1 LVVDRP
7 RSRDLDLSREAGA
20 AARERRYAIAS
31 QGPQPQTDVDMGEAG
46 LVYTVKDRSVLLP
59 HYKRLAVEPLI
70 RFIPRS
76 VDPNS
81 ITHIGHLICLVG
93 VSVLLAFGTSVGGG
107 AGIRFPFI
115 AAVVCLQLYN
125 WCDNADGAHARRTG
139 RTSAMGELLDHGLDM
154 LNTTYIAYAAAISI
168 SAPPA
173 WWVGIALVVPAA
185 CAATYWEQA
194 ETGLFSLGLLNQIES
209 VMLLSSVLLI
219 SAIFGFDA
227 WTYVHVGPVT
237 AQLTV
242 MGFVC
247 ATAVFTILTN
257 ITRVVARLG
266 ARAIPRI
273 APLVLFD
280 LGVLA
285 AILVGALSPVAAV
298 IVGTAGNVFFGL
310 RSLAMRTAGE
320 PPVVEKGIVVGVLLV
335 FGLVGWK
342 VAGQPVGHTIDWA
355 ASVVATLFF
364 GAFAVA
370 NARDARRKVI
380 SLDRE
385 AREAR
390 GAAALAQVE

>member
-1 LVVDRP
+1 M
-7 RSRDLDLSREAGA
+7 A
-20 AARERRYAIAS
+20 
-31 QGPQPQTDVDMGEAG
+31 EAG

-59 HYKRLAVEPLI
+59 HYKRFVVEPLI

-93 VSVLLAFGTSVGGG
+93 VSVLLAFGTFVPAGGSV
-107 AGIRFPFI
+107 RLPFI
-115 AAVVCLQLYN
+115 VGVVCLQLYN

-168 SAPPA
+168 DAPPA

-194 ETGLFSLGLLNQIES
+194 ETGVFSVGPLNQIES

-219 SAIFGFDA
+219 SAIFGFGA
-227 WTYVHVGPVT
+227 WDYVHVGPVT
-237 AQLTV
+237 ARLTV
-242 MGFVC
+242 MGFVA
-247 ATAVFTILTN
+247 ATATVTIVQN
-257 ITRVVARLG
+257 VARVVARLG
-266 ARAIPRI
+266 AAAIPRI

-285 AILVGALSPVAAV
+285 AMMVGALSPVSAV
-298 IVGTAGNVFFGL
+298 IVGSAGNVFFGL

-320 PPVVEKGIVVGVLLV
+320 RPGVEKGMVVGGLLV
-335 FGLVGWK
+335 LGLVGWRL
-342 VAGQPVGHTIDWA
+342 ADQPVGHTVDWA
-355 ASVVATLFF
+355 ASVAATLFF

-370 NARDARRKVI
+370 NARDARREVI
-380 SLDRE
+380 RLDLE
-385 AREAR
+385 
-390 GAAALAQVE
+390 AAAARAEAVPVPVKAA

>member
-1 LVVDRP
+1 M
-7 RSRDLDLSREAGA
+7 A
-20 AARERRYAIAS
+20 
-31 QGPQPQTDVDMGEAG
+31 EAG

-59 HYKRLAVEPLI
+59 HYKRFVVEPLI

-93 VSVLLAFGTSVGGG
+93 VSVLLAFGTVVPPGSSV
-107 AGIRFPFI
+107 RFPFL
-115 AAVVCLQLYN
+115 AAIVCLQLYN

-168 SAPPA
+168 AAPPA

-219 SAIFGFDA
+219 SAVFGFGA
-227 WTYVHVGPVT
+227 WHYVHVGPIT

-247 ATAVFTILTN
+247 ATAVVGILHN
-257 ITRVVARLG
+257 ITRVVSRLG
-266 ARAIPRI
+266 AAAIPRI
-273 APLVLFD
+273 APLVSFD
-280 LGVLA
+280 LAVLA
-285 AILVGALSPVAAV
+285 AMMVGALSPVASV

-320 PPVVEKGIVVGVLLV
+320 RPIVEKGMLGGVVLVVGLV
-335 FGLVGWK
+335 AWK
-342 VAGQPVGHTIDWA
+342 LAGQPVGHTIDWT
-355 ASVVATLFF
+355 ASVAATLFF

-380 SLDRE
+380 RHDLD
-385 AREAR
+385 
-390 GAAALAQVE
+390 AAAARADAPTSKAA

>member
-1 LVVDRP
+1 M
-7 RSRDLDLSREAGA
+7 A
-20 AARERRYAIAS
+20 A
-31 QGPQPQTDVDMGEAG
+31 VG
-46 LVYTVKDRSVLLP
+46 LVYTVKDRSILLP
-59 HYKRLAVEPLI
+59 HYKRFVVEPLI

-93 VSVLLAFGTSVGGG
+93 VSVLLAFGTFVPAGGSV
-107 AGIRFPFI
+107 RLPFI

-168 SAPPA
+168 NAPPA
-173 WWVGIALVVPAA
+173 WWVSIALVVPAA

-219 SAIFGFDA
+219 SAIFGFGI
-227 WTYVHVGPVT
+227 WEYVHVGPVT

-247 ATAVFTILTN
+247 ATATVGILHN
-257 ITRVVARLG
+257 VTRVVGRLG
-266 ARAIPRI
+266 ASAIPRI
-273 APLVLFD
+273 APLFLFD

-298 IVGTAGNVFFGL
+298 IVGSAGNVFFGL

-320 PPVVEKGIVVGVLLV
+320 RPVVEKGMVVGGLLV
-335 FGLVGWK
+335 VGLVGWK
-342 VAGQPVGHTIDWA
+342 LAGQPVGHSIDWV

-380 SLDRE
+380 RLDLE
-385 AREAR
+385 
-390 GAAALAQVE
+390 AAAARALVVPAKAA

>member
-1 LVVDRP
+1 M
-7 RSRDLDLSREAGA
+7 A
-20 AARERRYAIAS
+20 
-31 QGPQPQTDVDMGEAG
+31 EAG
-46 LVYTVKDRSVLLP
+46 LVYTVRDRSVLLP
-59 HYKRLAVEPLI
+59 HYKRFVVEPLI

-93 VSVLLAFGTSVGGG
+93 VSVLLAFGTFVPAGGSV
-107 AGIRFPFI
+107 RLPFI
-115 AAVVCLQLYN
+115 AGVLCLQLYN

-168 SAPPA
+168 AAPPA

-194 ETGLFSLGLLNQIES
+194 ETGVFSVGPLNQIES

-219 SAIFGFDA
+219 SAIFGFGA
-227 WTYVHVGPVT
+227 WDYVHVGAVT
-237 AQLTV
+237 ARLTV
-242 MGFVC
+242 MGFVA
-247 ATAVFTILTN
+247 ATATVTIMQN
-257 ITRVVARLG
+257 IARVVARLG
-266 ARAIPRI
+266 AAAIPRI

-285 AILVGALSPVAAV
+285 AMMVGALSPVAAV
-298 IVGTAGNVFFGL
+298 IVGSAGNVFFGL

-320 PPVVEKGIVVGVLLV
+320 RPGVEKGMVVGGLLV
-335 FGLVGWK
+335 LGLVGWK
-342 VAGQPVGHTIDWA
+342 LADQPVGHTVDWA
-355 ASVVATLFF
+355 ASVAATLFF

-370 NARDARRKVI
+370 NARDARREVI
-380 SLDRE
+380 RLDLE
-385 AREAR
+385 
-390 GAAALAQVE
+390 AAAARAEAVPIKAA

>member
-1 LVVDRP
+1 M
-7 RSRDLDLSREAGA
+7 A
-20 AARERRYAIAS
+20 
-31 QGPQPQTDVDMGEAG
+31 EAG
-46 LVYTVKDRSVLLP
+46 LIYTVKDRSLLLP
-59 HYKRLAVEPLI
+59 HYKKYVVEPLI
-70 RFIPRS
+70 RFIPKR

-93 VSVLLAFGTSVGGG
+93 VSILLAFGVGVPAGGSV
-107 AGIRFPFI
+107 RVPFL

-168 SAPPA
+168 NAPPA

-185 CAATYWEQA
+185 CATTYWEQA

-209 VMLLSSVLLI
+209 VMLLSTVLLI
-219 SAIFGFDA
+219 SAIGGFEIWDV
-227 WTYVHVGPVT
+227 VHVGPVT
-237 AQLTV
+237 ARLTV

-247 ATAVFTILTN
+247 ATATVGILHN
-257 ITRVVARLG
+257 VTRVVSRKG
-266 ARAIPRI
+266 ASAIPRI
-273 APLVLFD
+273 APLFLFD
-280 LGVLA
+280 VGVLA
-285 AILVGALSPVAAV
+285 AVMTSALSPVAAV

-320 PPVVEKGIVVGVLLV
+320 RPEFEKGMAIGGLLV
-335 FGLVGWK
+335 IGLVGWK
-342 VAGQPVGHTIDWA
+342 LAGNAIGDSVDWA
-355 ASVVATLFF
+355 ASVIATLFF

-380 SLDRE
+380 HLDRE
-385 AREAR
+385 A
-390 GAAALAQVE
+390 AAARAVAVAVAKIQ

>member
-1 LVVDRP
+1 
-7 RSRDLDLSREAGA
+7 
-20 AARERRYAIAS
+20 
-31 QGPQPQTDVDMGEAG
+31 MGEAG

-59 HYKRLAVEPLI
+59 HYKRFAVEPLI

-93 VSVLLAFGTSVGGG
+93 VSILLAFGTSVT
-107 AGIRFPFI
+107 ASIRLPFI

-185 CAATYWEQA
+185 CATTYWEQA

-209 VMLLSSVLLI
+209 VMLLSTVLLI

-247 ATAVFTILTN
+247 ATAAFTIFSN
-257 ITRVVARLG
+257 ATRVVARLG
-266 ARAIPRI
+266 ASALPRI

-285 AILVGALSPVAAV
+285 AMLVGALSPVAAV

-320 PPVVEKGIVVGVLLV
+320 RPVVEKGLVVGVLLV
-335 FGLVGWK
+335 LGLIVWK
-342 VAGQPVGHTIDWA
+342 LTGQPIGHSVDWV
-355 ASVVATLFF
+355 ASVAATLFF

-380 SLDRE
+380 RLDRE
-385 AREAR
+385 AAQAR
-390 GAAALAQVE
+390 APAKAA

>member
-1 LVVDRP
+1 M
-7 RSRDLDLSREAGA
+7 A
-20 AARERRYAIAS
+20 
-31 QGPQPQTDVDMGEAG
+31 EAG
-46 LVYTVKDRSVLLP
+46 LVYTVKDRSILLP
-59 HYKRLAVEPLI
+59 HYKRFAVEPLI

-93 VSVLLAFGTSVGGG
+93 VSVLLAFGTAGGSV
-107 AGIRFPFI
+107 RLPFI

-168 SAPPA
+168 DAPPV

-194 ETGLFSLGLLNQIES
+194 ETGVFSVGALNQIES

-219 SAIFGFDA
+219 SALFGFGA
-227 WTYVHVGPVT
+227 WDYLHVGPIT
-237 AQLTV
+237 ARLTV

-247 ATAVFTILTN
+247 ATATITVLQN
-257 ITRVVARLG
+257 IGRVVSRVG
-266 ARAIPRI
+266 AGAIPRI
-273 APLVLFD
+273 APLVMFD

-285 AILVGALSPVAAV
+285 AMMTSALSPVAAV
-298 IVGTAGNVFFGL
+298 IVGSAGNVFFGL

-320 PPVVEKGIVVGVLLV
+320 RPGVEKGMVGGGLLV
-335 FGLVGWK
+335 LGLVGWK
-342 VAGQPVGHTIDWA
+342 LAGQPVGHTVDWA
-355 ASVVATLFF
+355 ASVAATLFF

-370 NARDARRKVI
+370 NARDARREVI
-380 SLDRE
+380 RLDRE
-385 AREAR
+385 A
-390 GAAALAQVE
+390 AAARAEAVPVKAA

>member
-1 LVVDRP
+1 M
-7 RSRDLDLSREAGA
+7 A
-20 AARERRYAIAS
+20 
-31 QGPQPQTDVDMGEAG
+31 EAG

-59 HYKRLAVEPLI
+59 HYKKYVVEPLI

-81 ITHIGHLICLVG
+81 ITHTGHLICLVG
-93 VSVLLAFGTSVGGG
+93 VSLLLAFGAIVSPGSS
-107 AGIRFPFI
+107 IRIPFV

-168 SAPPA
+168 NAPPG

-219 SAIFGFDA
+219 SAIFGFGA
-227 WTYVHVGPVT
+227 WSYVHVGPIT

-247 ATAVFTILTN
+247 ATASVGMLGN
-257 ITRVVARLG
+257 VRRVVARLG
-266 ARAIPRI
+266 ASAIPRI
-273 APLVLFD
+273 APLFLFD
-280 LGVLA
+280 IGVLVA
-285 AILVGALSPVAAV
+285 MLVGALSPVAAV

-320 PPVVEKGIVVGVLLV
+320 PPMIEKGLVLGVLCVVALIA
-335 FGLVGWK
+335 WK
-342 VAGQPVGHTIDWA
+342 LAGQPVGHSVDWA
-355 ASVVATLFF
+355 ASVISTLFF

-380 SLDRE
+380 RLDRE
-385 AREAR
+385 A
-390 GAAALAQVE
+390 AAARANDVPAKAA